1 MWTKAR
7 LLTFKF
13 LRDFVYQN
21 LFKSVHFWQS
31 HSRNHRVAFFE
42 TQCTYKCLGWSFSR
56 QLVQQHEN
64 CSGLHFT
71 DPSYTTTGKQNS
83 SASPPRWAPHL
94 QSLWD
99 ISHSTLNP
107 PHRHLVDIRPLVQCW
122 ALVVNPCRMETY
134 YYDHHSHL
142 VDWPVSGR
150 RVRAPAPSPRRR
162 LAPLDS
168 CRRPRRLAALPRT
181 TPSSCQ
187 QPHPPAST
195 ASTGI
200 AELTVD
206 NAFPWK
212 HLTRAVK

>member
-99 ISHSTLNP
+99 ISHSTLHP

-122 ALVVNPCRMETY
+122 PGPILSVFPALIV
-134 YYDHHSHL
+134 HSEL
-142 VDWPVSGR
+142 NSVDPGFPV
-150 RVRAPAPSPRRR
+150 
-162 LAPLDS
+162 
-168 CRRPRRLAALPRT
+168 
-181 TPSSCQ
+181 
-187 QPHPPAST
+187 
-195 ASTGI
+195 
-200 AELTVD
+200 
-206 NAFPWK
+206 AFIF
-212 HLTRAVK
+212 